1 MRDLARTVGF
11 PGRSAVTKI
20 AIDLDSRLGTL
31 DSRVFSHFVEHMGR
45 GVYGGLCDDAG
56 RLIPR
61 IAELVEAL
69 EPALIR
75 YPGGCFA
82 AEYHWWE
89 GVGAQ
94 RTSGIDT
101 FWSRVGL
108 SELETN
114 AFGTDEFLDFCTRV
128 GAVPY
133 LTVNMG
139 TGNPAE
145 AAEWVRYTGGRVGT
159 WSLGNEVFGPWE
171 TGHQGPVEYARRA
184 EVFADSMLAADPDI
198 DFVGV
203 GADSRNY
210 LNWNENV
217 LDRIGKR
224 IRWLSLHFYAPG
236 PEAGC
241 LEDTRDGYMTV
252 TAAAY
257 TLGLVLDEMIALIR
271 ARDLP
276 ARLAL
281 DEWAVWSCD
290 DELRGAADSGE
301 SSPMRDALFAAS
313 VFHRIIERA
322 HWVTMAC
329 YAQLV
334 NVLGLIQTEEDGCFV
349 TPVYHVFKLYRD
361 AAGKEAVRV
370 TVDGSP
376 TFEAP
381 ELGRMP
387 RAFEVPFVEAVGLV
401 DDSGEVTLYAIN
413 RHPSMG
419 IDVVVEGW
427 YGNVQVETLAG
438 DGPFARNSFAEPD
451 RVQPVTSTVTLP
463 YVQLPPHSITRFE
476 LERS

>member
-1 MRDLARTVGF
+1 MTR
-11 PGRSAVTKI
+11 I

-45 GVYGGLCDDAG
+45 GVYGGLCDEAG
-56 RLIPR
+56 RLVPR
-61 IAELVEAL
+61 VVQLVEAL
-69 EPALIR
+69 EPVLIR

-89 GVGAQ
+89 GVGDQ
-94 RTSGIDT
+94 RVDGLDT

-108 SELETN
+108 GALESN
-114 AFGTDEFLDFCTRV
+114 AFGTDEFLEFCERV
-128 GAVPY
+128 GGVPY

-139 TGNPAE
+139 TGTPAE

-184 EVFADSMLAADPDI
+184 EVFADSMLAAEPGLDL
-198 DFVGV
+198 VGV
-203 GADSRNY
+203 GADARNY
-210 LNWNENV
+210 LNWNEAV
-217 LDRIGKR
+217 LDRIGRKLK
-224 IRWLSLHFYAPG
+224 WLSLHFYAPG

-257 TLGLVLDEMIALIR
+257 TLGRSLDEMIGLIR
-271 ARDLP
+271 AKDLP
-276 ARLAL
+276 IRLAL

-290 DELRGAADSGE
+290 DELRGTAESGE
-301 SSPMRDALFAAS
+301 SAPIRDALFAAS

-322 HWVTMAC
+322 SWVTMAC

-334 NVLGLIQTEEDGCFV
+334 NVLGLIQTEEGGVFA
-349 TPVYHVFKLYRD
+349 TPVYHVFKMYRD

-370 TVDGSP
+370 EVDGSP

-387 RAFEVPFVEAVGLV
+387 RTFEVPFVEAVGLAG
-401 DDSGEVTLYAIN
+401 DGGGVTLYAIN
-413 RHPSMG
+413 RHPSSE
-419 IDVVVEGW
+419 IEVVIEGW
-427 YGNVQVETLAG
+427 DGISQIETLAG

-451 RVQPVTSTVTLP
+451 RVQPVTSAVTLP
-463 YVQLPPHSITRFE
+463 RVQLPPHSITR
-476 LERS
+476 LDLTRS